1 MSPKC
6 LPSPKW
12 FPMNKSTKSTTS
24 PKGFLFVI
32 VKHDEKEVT
41 FRLIDRHS
49 SRFTFDD
56 SQFLRIGGKVVEKK
70 KCQ

>member
-1 MSPKC
+1 M
-6 LPSPKW
+6 
-12 FPMNKSTKSTTS
+12 TK
-24 PKGFLFVI
+24 
-32 VKHDEKEVT
+32 KEVT